1 MIPMK
6 WKEDSE
12 NSENSALDTII
23 VSHKI
28 YEKKI
33 FFIGFTL
40 LRRIHQL
47 NNILINIG
55 VGVVSLVSKIS
66 SESTIIHENYFTLN
80 YFL

>member
-1 MIPMK
+1 MK
-6 WKEDSE
+6 WRADSENSE

-40 LRRIHQL
+40 FRRIRQL
-47 NNILINIG
+47 NNLGTYCGIP
-55 VGVVSLVSKIS
+55 VDSL
-66 SESTIIHENYFTLN
+66 LM
-80 YFL
+80 FLLFLG